1 MHRARCDAEYVA
13 QGFGLVVGVPDGFNK
28 RGWIRFAYDP
38 GTKNWAGH
46 ARKAG
51 QLALDDPSLAQWH
64 VCQGTWFVG
73 VDALDNDS
81 TGRVGRSEPLG
92 GPAVAFIT
100 AHLGGMPALHK
111 GQVSVVWPGY
121 PKPRE
126 GERAAAFR
134 YRANR
139 DGAHLDGVKPVGK
152 ARRRMIEE
160 PHAFILG
167 LPLTENASGAAPL
180 VVWEGSHVIMCCAL
194 RQALDGY
201 DPADWGR
208 VDLTEAYGQARREVF
223 ETCRRVVVRGAP
235 GEAFLLHRLALH
247 GVAPWS
253 STEKAGPLGRMI
265 AYFRPPMP
273 GGAVNWLDEG

>member
-1 MHRARCDAEYVA
+1 MQHARRDAEYA
-13 QGFGLVVGVPDGFNK
+13 APGIDLVNGMIDGFNQ

-38 GTKNWAGH
+38 GTMEWAGH

-51 QLALDDPSLAQWH
+51 QMALDDPLLAQWH

-73 VDALDNDS
+73 VDALDNDAA
-81 TGRVGRSEPLG
+81 GRVGGSEPLG
-92 GPAVAFIT
+92 GPAVAFIA
-100 AHLGGMPALHK
+100 AHLGGLPALHK
-111 GQVSVVWPGY
+111 GQISVVWPGY

-126 GERAAAFR
+126 GETAAAFR

-152 ARRRMIEE
+152 ARRRMIDE

-167 LPLTENASGAAPL
+167 LPLTENAPGAAPL
-180 VVWEGSHVIMCCAL
+180 VVWEGSHMTMGRAL
-194 RQALDGY
+194 RRALSEH

-208 VDLTEAYGQARREVF
+208 VDLTEAYGLARREVF
-223 ETCRRVVVRGAP
+223 DTCRRVVVHGVP

-247 GVAPWS
+247 GVAPWVAPS
-253 STEKAGPLGRMI
+253 EAGPLGRMI

-273 GGAVNWLDEG
+273 GGAVAWLHEN